1 MFGFVNIAQDG
12 SLPQPSV
19 DRFRGFY
26 CGLCTAL
33 RKTGGALAQGTLT
46 YDLAF
51 LYTLL
56 SSLYE
61 QEETVTYERCAV
73 HPAKPHMVITTPQAG
88 YCADMNLLLAYYKLL
103 DDQSDEPGLKSRAAK
118 AVFAPSAQGALER
131 HREKSAYVADCLHEL
146 ALLEKENRQEIDLAA
161 DCFGRLLGEVFVYQN
176 DMWAPT
182 LRQMGEGL
190 GRYIYF
196 ADAYVDLPADLKK
209 GRYNPLAPFANRA
222 DLDEF
227 AWDVMTMYMHTCAE
241 AFEKLPIVR
250 DMDILRNIIYRGV
263 FAPYAKKT
271 QPAKG
276 REKGRK

>member
-12 SLPQPSV
+12 SLSEQATA
-19 DRFRGFY
+19 RFRGFY
-26 CGLCTAL
+26 CGLCVAL
-33 RKTGGALAQGTLT
+33 RKEGGALAQGTLT

-61 QEETVTYERCAV
+61 EEEVITHERCMA
-73 HPAKPHMVITTPQAG
+73 HPARAHMVITTPQAA

-118 AVFAPSAQGALER
+118 AVFAPCARGALAR
-131 HREKSAYVADCLHEL
+131 HSEKSAYVADCLAEL
-146 ALLEKENRQEIDLAA
+146 AALEKANRCEIDPAA
-161 DCFGRLLGEVFVYQN
+161 DCFGRLLGEVFVYQS
-176 DMWAPT
+176 DLWAPT
-182 LRQMGEGL
+182 LRQMGEAL

-196 ADAYVDLPADLKK
+196 ADAYVDLQTDLKK
-209 GRYNPLAPFANRA
+209 GRYNPLAPFAGRA
-222 DLDEF
+222 DLDTF
-227 AWDVMTMYMHTCAE
+227 AWDVMTMYMHECAA
-241 AFEKLPIVR
+241 AFERLPLVR
-250 DMDILRNIIYRGV
+250 DMDVLRNIIYRGV

-271 QPAKG
+271 SPAKA